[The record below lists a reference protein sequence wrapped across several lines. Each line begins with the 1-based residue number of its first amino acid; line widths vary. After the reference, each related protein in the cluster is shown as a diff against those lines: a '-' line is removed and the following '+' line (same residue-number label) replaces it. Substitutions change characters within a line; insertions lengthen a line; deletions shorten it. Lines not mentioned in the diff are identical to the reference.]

1 MSSNISIKKI
11 NSTQTYAVRQ
21 PILRK
26 GRPIEDC
33 RFDRDDDPSSFHL
46 GVFIKDNLVGVVTYI
61 KKELTGLE
69 GIQYQ
74 LRGMAV
80 LKEHQKKGL
89 GLLMLKKGEAIIKQN
104 KGTIVWCNAREVAV
118 EFYIKNGFKIF
129 GKPFDI
135 PKIGLHYAMFKSL

>member
-11 NSTQTYAVRQ
+11 NSTQTYAVRH
-21 PILRK
+21 PILRQ

-104 KGTIVWCNAREVAV
+104 KGMIVWCNAREVAV